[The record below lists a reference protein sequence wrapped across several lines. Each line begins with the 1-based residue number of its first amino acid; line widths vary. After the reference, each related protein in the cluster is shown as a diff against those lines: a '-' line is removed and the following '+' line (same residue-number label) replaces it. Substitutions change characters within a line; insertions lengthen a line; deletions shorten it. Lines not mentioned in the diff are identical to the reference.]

1 MGRGGRSERGPSPSS
16 LRAAPGSRGA
26 PNDAVSVQGGRC
38 HRRRALPDGGRRVR
52 WAPPP
57 PVDSVLID
65 PFTRCVSAE
74 NRSPTVA
81 RAEGEA
87 EGEQTSAE
95 SAPPL
100 LEGNLYNNTITGGPL
115 SHAPDI
121 TALRSWSPGHRHHSL
136 KVIPP
141 TLPPIVDHPAV
152 LGFIVG
158 FPRSR
163 LVQRSLASRVRVSSA
178 HRA

>member
-65 PFTRCVSAE
+65 PFTRCVSVE

-100 LEGNLYNNTITGGPL
+100 PEGNLYKTHNHSRAALSRPPLTSPL
-115 SHAPDI
+115 SGVGP
-121 TALRSWSPGHRHHSL
+121 PGAATDL
-136 KVIPP
+136 
-141 TLPPIVDHPAV
+141 
-152 LGFIVG
+152 
-158 FPRSR
+158 
-163 LVQRSLASRVRVSSA
+163 
-178 HRA
+178 